1 MQSHKINGL
10 TYIFFLNG
18 HFKLFLCNEMQ
29 ISYISNKK
37 KSLLLMNIYTIHIHY
52 TVVNRVGFNGKLGR
66 AVNIRKQLTEIDI
79 VISTGRIS
87 MK

>member
-1 MQSHKINGL
+1 
-10 TYIFFLNG
+10 
-18 HFKLFLCNEMQ
+18 MQ

-37 KSLLLMNIYTIHIHY
+37 NSLLLMNIYTIHIHY

-66 AVNIRKQLTEIDI
+66 AVNIRKQLTQIDI